1 MSDHTAQVMP
11 VVVELPAE
19 IDVTNSEQ
27 VYQQLVAVLAPG
39 VDTVVADMTATI
51 FCDSSGVHA
60 IMHAYETAG
69 ASDVRI
75 RLAVSPSTSVRRVLQ
90 LIGVSRLIPVY
101 STLEEALAAGEPAEL
116 DRVSERYCPEH
127 CKFSRLLA
135 AAHRDH
141 RHVVLRRPE
150 GRHDLVGECLDLG
163 ASCGGRGDAQFL
175 QVIVEQDRP
184 VLDEAVGEQ

>member
-1 MSDHTAQVMP
+1 MSDHTKPVMP

-27 VYQQLVAVLAPG
+27 VYQQLVEVLAPG

-69 ASDVRI
+69 AHDVRI

-90 LIGVSRLIPVY
+90 LIGVGRLIPVFP
-101 STLEEALAAGEPAEL
+101 TLEEALAA
-116 DRVSERYCPEH
+116 
-127 CKFSRLLA
+127 
-135 AAHRDH
+135 
-141 RHVVLRRPE
+141 
-150 GRHDLVGECLDLG
+150 
-163 ASCGGRGDAQFL
+163 
-175 QVIVEQDRP
+175 
-184 VLDEAVGEQ
+184 

>member
-27 VYQQLVAVLAPG
+27 VYQQLVEVLAPG
-39 VDTVVADMTATI
+39 VSTIVADMTATI

-69 ASDVRI
+69 ARDVRL

-90 LIGVSRLIPVY
+90 LIGVARLIPVY
-101 STLEEALAAGEPAEL
+101 PSLEEALAA
-116 DRVSERYCPEH
+116 
-127 CKFSRLLA
+127 
-135 AAHRDH
+135 
-141 RHVVLRRPE
+141 
-150 GRHDLVGECLDLG
+150 
-163 ASCGGRGDAQFL
+163 
-175 QVIVEQDRP
+175 
-184 VLDEAVGEQ
+184 